1 MPNLPVSGI
10 DVPQATILVPVY
22 NSASTLRR
30 CLASAAAQTLRA
42 VEIIVADDASTDG
55 SAAMADEMA
64 AGDPRIRVI
73 RLAQNA
79 GKPHAMN
86 LMMAQARGD
95 WVAVL
100 DADDAYAPDRLA
112 RLVAAAEAHG
122 VDMAADNLRYVDAGL
137 PADASGFGTVLR
149 TAFDAGG
156 PDRVIALSDLVAA
169 ADSYAEFD
177 YGILKPVIRRAFVA
191 QHRLAYHEDS
201 RLAEDFTYL
210 LDYMVAGGRTVL
222 CSAALYDW
230 TMPFGTLSRQW
241 TQTGAGAWRYDYR
254 GALRANAHYITL
266 MQARGQHDVVAM
278 LQRRG
283 AQYAVMVHYIDAQR
297 SAAEGRRGAALLT
310 LLVHPSTWPLL
321 GRRVAGRLRRAWRT
335 PTRDEAAPAPGPN
348 PAPGVPR

>member
-1 MPNLPVSGI
+1 MT
-10 DVPQATILVPVY
+10 DTDTPQASILVPVY

-30 CLASAAAQTLRA
+30 CLASASAQTLRNL
-42 VEIIVADDASTDG
+42 EIIVADDASTDD
-55 SAAMADEMA
+55 SAAVAEAMA
-64 AGDPRIRVI
+64 AADPRIRVV

-86 LMMAQARGD
+86 LMTAQARGD
-95 WVAVL
+95 WLAVL

-112 RLVAAAEAHG
+112 CLIAAAEAHG
-122 VDMAADNLRYVDAGL
+122 TDMAADNLRYVDAGL
-137 PADASGFGTVLR
+137 PADASGFGAVLR
-149 TAFDAGG
+149 TAFDTSE

-177 YGILKPVIRRAFVA
+177 YGILKPVIRRAFVEA
-191 QHRLAYHEDS
+191 HGLAYHEDS

-254 GALRANAHYITL
+254 GALRANAHYIAM
-266 MQARGQHDVVAM
+266 MQARGQHAVVAM
-278 LQRRG
+278 LRRRG

-297 SAAEGRRGAALLT
+297 SAAEGRRAEALLT
-310 LLVHPSTWPLL
+310 LLAHPSTWTLL
-321 GRRVAGRLRRAWRT
+321 GRRVTGRLRRAWRR
-335 PTRDEAAPAPGPN
+335 PAGDAMAPAPARE
-348 PAPGVPR
+348 PAGEAQR

>member
-1 MPNLPVSGI
+1 MPNLPVSRI
-10 DVPQATILVPVY
+10 DVPKASILVPVY

-30 CLASAAAQTLRA
+30 CLTSAAAQTLRE
-42 VEIIVADDASTDG
+42 VEIIVADDASTDE
-55 SAAMADEMA
+55 SAAVAEAVA
-64 AGDPRIRVI
+64 ATDPRMRVI
-73 RLAQNA
+73 RLPQNA

-112 RLVAAAEAHG
+112 RLIAAAEAHG

-137 PADASGFGTVLR
+137 PADTSGFGAVLR
-149 TAFDAGG
+149 TAFDASE
-156 PDRVIALSDLVAA
+156 PDRVIALLDLVAA

-177 YGILKPVIRRAFVA
+177 YGILKPVVRRSFVEA
-191 QHRLAYHEDS
+191 HGLAYHEDS

-210 LDYMVAGGRTVL
+210 LDYMVAGGSCVL
-222 CSAALYDW
+222 CSTPLYDW

-254 GALRANAHYITL
+254 GALRANAHYIGL
-266 MQARGQHDVVAM
+266 MQARGQHAVVAM

-297 SAAEGRRGAALLT
+297 SAAEGRRAAALLT
-310 LLVHPSTWPLL
+310 LLKHPSTWTLL
-321 GRRVAGRLRRAWRT
+321 ARRVTGRLRRAAGRTAGPATT
-335 PTRDEAAPAPGPN
+335 PTTTPLGPAQ
-348 PAPGVPR
+348 R